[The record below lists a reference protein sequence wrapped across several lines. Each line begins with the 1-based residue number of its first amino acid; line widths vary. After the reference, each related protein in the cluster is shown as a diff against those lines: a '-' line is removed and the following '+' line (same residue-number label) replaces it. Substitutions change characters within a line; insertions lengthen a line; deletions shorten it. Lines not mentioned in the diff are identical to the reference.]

1 MDNAIADDG
10 FFFGLGAFETIAVEN
25 GRAVFF
31 NRHMQRLRRTLDF
44 LGIKRCAHDIEA
56 SAHATLAAH
65 PDADRAALKVTVT
78 EHNIITGIR
87 PNPYRNEHYARG
99 FRTTISTVRRN
110 ETSPFAAHKT
120 LNCGDNIFEKRRA
133 QAHGVDEPIFL
144 NMSGCIAEGACS
156 NVFFAR
162 DGRLYTPDPACGL
175 LDGIMRSF
183 VCAHADVIERPI
195 AADEASSFDEMFLT
209 NSLFGIMPV
218 QSLDD
223 VQFSSRTW
231 SHRLMET
238 YNSYLNRY
246 FYSE

>member
-25 GRAVFF
+25 GQAVFF
-31 NRHMQRLRRTLDF
+31 DRHMQRLKRALDF
-44 LGIKRCAHDIEA
+44 LGIRRRAFDIEA
-56 SAHATLAAH
+56 AARAALATH
-65 PDADRAALKVTVT
+65 PDTDRAALKVTVT
-78 EHNIITGIR
+78 ERNIIASIR
-87 PNPYRNEHYARG
+87 PNPYRPEHYARG
-99 FRTTISTVRRN
+99 FLTTLSAVRRN

-120 LNCGDNIFEKRRA
+120 LNYGDNIFEKRRA
-133 QAHGVDEPIFL
+133 QARGFDEPIFL
-144 NMSGCIAEGACS
+144 NTNGFIAEGACS

-218 QSLDD
+218 RSLDD

-231 SHRLMET
+231 SRSLMET
-238 YNSYLNRY
+238 YNQYLNRY
-246 FYSE
+246 FYSK